1 VDAKLHEKTDIFCG
15 LCKKDKKILIQSHFL
30 TPKFVFLYMTQKMS
44 GFMLLFCEHIEC
56 QDVYANIFIQK
67 NLYYKMFLN
76 QNLKSG
82 NIKHHPLLLLYNIS
96 IQALYFE
103 VVAIIS

>member
-1 VDAKLHEKTDIFCG
+1 
-15 LCKKDKKILIQSHFL
+15 
-30 TPKFVFLYMTQKMS
+30 
-44 GFMLLFCEHIEC
+44 
-56 QDVYANIFIQK
+56 
-67 NLYYKMFLN
+67 MFLN

-103 VVAIIS
+103 VVAIIA